1 MTASS
6 HLRGLRI
13 CFLAG
18 TLEHGGAE
26 RQLFYMLQ
34 ALCQRGIVPRLLCF
48 DRGEFWEDPIR
59 SLGVP
64 VTWVGQR
71 QSRLARLVRVLRELR
86 SDPPDLLQSQHFF
99 ANAYVSLAALFLKV
113 TAIGAMRNEGAAEM
127 RENGPIGGRLN
138 LRLPR
143 TIAANSR
150 LAIREATAR
159 GVLPSR
165 LYFLPNVVDTQRFK
179 PADAPGAR
187 PLTLL
192 AVGRVAEQKRF
203 DRFIAAL
210 GRLRS
215 EQNVK
220 VQGWIVGPPQDQRLR
235 IELED
240 QARGLGLLP
249 GGLQFLGGVSD
260 MVPLYQQADLCVL
273 TSDFEGTP
281 NVLLEAMASGL
292 PVVATKVGGVPDIVE
307 HGKTGLLLERED
319 RNGLVAA
326 LAELIRDFPRRKE
339 MGRCAREYVEKG
351 HSLAR
356 LPAYLEGLYARALP
370 QQRPWKLGVA
380 KGTAV

>member
-1 MTASS
+1 M
-6 HLRGLRI
+6 RI

-34 ALCQRGIVPRLLCF
+34 ALCQRGVVPRLLCF

-59 SLGVP
+59 SLGVR

-86 SDPPDLLQSQHFF
+86 SDLPDLLQSQHFF
-99 ANAYVSLAALFLKV
+99 ANAYVSLAALILGTK
-113 TAIGAMRNEGAAEM
+113 AIGAMRNEGAAEM

-138 LRLPR
+138 LHLPR

-150 LAIREATAR
+150 LAIREATAL
-159 GVLPSR
+159 GVPLSR

-179 PADAPGAR
+179 PADNGVER

-192 AVGRVAEQKRF
+192 AVGRIAPQKRF
-203 DRFIAAL
+203 DRFISAL

-215 EQNVK
+215 ELNVK
-220 VQGWIVGPPQDQRLR
+220 VQGWIVGPSQDQWLR
-235 IELED
+235 NELED
-240 QARGLGLLP
+240 QARGLGLFP
-249 GGLQFLGGVSD
+249 GLEFLGGVSD
-260 MVPLYQQADLCVL
+260 MVPFYQHADLCVL

-292 PVVATKVGGVPDIVE
+292 PVVATRVGGVPDIVQ
-307 HGKTGLLLERED
+307 HGKTGILLDRED
-319 RNGLVAA
+319 QDGLVAS
-326 LAELIRDFPRRKE
+326 LGELVRDFPRRKE
-339 MGRCAREYVEKG
+339 MGRCAREYVERH

-356 LPAYLEGLYARALP
+356 LPAYLEGLYDLALP
-370 QQRPWKLGVA
+370 QQRPWRLD
-380 KGTAV
+380 AVEGSPV